1 MYKALVTGVGAI
13 IGYGIIKSLRK
24 SKYDVQIIGMDI
36 YDDAIGRHWCDHF
49 VQAVPANAPHYPEY
63 IRSLV
68 DRYNID
74 LIIPGI
80 EQDGFRLAKESAQF
94 HDLNVKLA
102 LNRHDLIDMAADKW
116 LTFLELEKHDFPA
129 IPTYIEG
136 EFTELSAALKLPM
149 LLKPR
154 RSYASKGIQKIYSQT
169 DFEYWKTKL
178 EDNFMI
184 QEIVGSDDEEFTVGA
199 FGLGDGT
206 ISQQITFQRKLSG
219 EGATSKAQII
229 QHFELEKQVEH
240 LAQIFR
246 PIGPTNFQYRKH
258 NGQFLLLEINPRISS
273 STSLRSAFGYNEA
286 EMCIEYFLED
296 KIPGQRELKAGWAQR
311 YIEDWVTLC

>member
-1 MYKALVTGVGAI
+1 MYKVLVTGVGAI
-13 IGYGIIKSLRK
+13 IGYGVIKSLRK

-63 IRSLV
+63 VRSLV
-68 DRYNID
+68 DGYNID

-94 HDLNVKLA
+94 HNLNVKLA
-102 LNRHDLIDMAADKW
+102 LNRHDLIDIAADKW
-116 LTFLELEKHDFPA
+116 LTFLELKQHDFPT
-129 IPTYIEG
+129 IPTRIEG

-178 EDNFMI
+178 EDNFMV

-219 EGATSKAQII
+219 EGATAKAKII
-229 QHFELEKQVEH
+229 QHFELEKQVEQ